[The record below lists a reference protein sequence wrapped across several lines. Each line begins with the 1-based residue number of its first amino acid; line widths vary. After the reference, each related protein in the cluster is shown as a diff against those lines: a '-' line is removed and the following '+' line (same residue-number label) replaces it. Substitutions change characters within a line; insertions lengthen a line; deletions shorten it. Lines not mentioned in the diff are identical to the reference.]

1 MKSLASGDIINMTPQ
16 SPHLVSSQLERG
28 GGPGALH
35 LVGLTSAHR
44 HRPRSG
50 TVSGQLGAVAA
61 SLGGRQSAAGGGVVY
76 GAGTG
81 QHEVGGGGGQ
91 VGGGC
96 GLTED
101 AVRRLV
107 ALPAAAS
114 VYPCAGEDSVGN
126 EVGI

>member
-1 MKSLASGDIINMTPQ
+1 MTPQ
-16 SPHLVSSQLERG
+16 SPHLVSSQLKRG
-28 GGPGALH
+28 AGPGALH
-35 LVGLTSAHR
+35 LVGLTSARR

-50 TVSGQLGAVAA
+50 TASGQLGAVAA
-61 SLGGRQSAAGGGVVY
+61 SFGGRQSAAGGGVVY

-96 GLTED
+96 RLTKD
-101 AVRRLV
+101 AVRRPA

-114 VYPCAGEDSVGN
+114 V
-126 EVGI
+126 